1 MRIEIAEDQAFPRK
15 RRSAEAVVS
24 DADELFGIPKLD
36 VSAVDPVKCLPCSTA
51 P

>member
-1 MRIEIAEDQAFPRK
+1 MQIEIVEDQAFPRE
-15 RRSAEAVVS
+15 RRSAEAAVS

-36 VSAVDPVKCLPCSTA
+36 VPAVDPVKCLPCSTA